1 MNVVWTAVILAVSMA
16 FSLLFKDLTTVMAFL
31 GATTNSAIGF
41 LLPIVYYWHVEQQQ
55 PWH

>member
-1 MNVVWTAVILAVSMA
+1 MNAVWTAVILGVSMA

-41 LLPIVYYWHVEQQQ
+41 LLPIVYYWHVEQ
-55 PWH
+55 